1 MRFFTMVFLLC
12 TFAETA
18 RAQCTKDNE
27 CKGER
32 ICVDGKC
39 QDPAAQIQMP
49 QLAATA

>member
-1 MRFFTMVFLLC
+1 MVFLLC